1 MTDFELFINK
11 NKLKKKDIAS
21 YIGVSQAFISQLV
34 NGSRAI
40 PPDKIAL
47 IKANDKWDTSMIKDE
62 QEEKQKKSPIKQRIL
77 QFVETLGISKRE
89 FYNQVGFSRGTL
101 ESESGITE
109 DVMAK
114 FVAKYP
120 AVNIE
125 WLLTGRGDMIPK
137 DNQANLPRAIH
148 SDSSEGI
155 PLIPIEAVA
164 GFGKGDQ
171 TGVRYED
178 CDHYL
183 VPEFIDRGVEFLI
196 RVSGSSMYPKYAN
209 GDILACKK
217 IHEILFIQWGKVHII
232 ESISQGVLVKRI
244 FENDAETIRC
254 VSDNK
259 ENYPPF
265 LMPKSDIRSLSIVL
279 GVIRLE

>member
-1 MTDFELFINK
+1 MRKFEEYCQLGRGNISNMSE
-11 NKLKKKDIAS
+11 NSSIGSDKLSKIIDAFPE
-21 YIGVSQAFISQLV
+21 VSA
-34 NGSRAI
+34 
-40 PPDKIAL
+40 
-47 IKANDKWDTSMIKDE
+47 
-62 QEEKQKKSPIKQRIL
+62 
-77 QFVETLGISKRE
+77 
-89 FYNQVGFSRGTL
+89 
-101 ESESGITE
+101 
-109 DVMAK
+109 
-114 FVAKYP
+114 
-120 AVNIE
+120 E
-125 WLLTGRGDMIPK
+125 WLLTGRGDMILK
-137 DNQANLPRAIH
+137 DNQTNLPRAIL
-148 SDSSEGI
+148 SDSPEGI
-155 PLIPIEAVA
+155 PLIPIEAIA

-171 TGVRYED
+171 AGVRYED
-178 CDHYL
+178 CAHYM

-244 FENDAETIRC
+244 FENDADTIRC

>member
-1 MTDFELFINK
+1 MFTRDSIKGRLLEYCKYINIPISRFEKDAGLANGYFNQVK
-11 NKLKKKDIAS
+11 KQPSLDKLDSIHR
-21 YIGVSQAFISQLV
+21 AFPDLNLDWLV
-34 NGSRAI
+34 HGSGNMLSNSIEKNGSR
-40 PPDKIAL
+40 
-47 IKANDKWDTSMIKDE
+47 
-62 QEEKQKKSPIKQRIL
+62 R
-77 QFVETLGISKRE
+77 VE
-89 FYNQVGFSRGTL
+89 
-101 ESESGITE
+101 
-109 DVMAK
+109 
-114 FVAKYP
+114 P
-120 AVNIE
+120 
-125 WLLTGRGDMIPK
+125 
-137 DNQANLPRAIH
+137 H
-148 SDSSEGI
+148 GI

-164 GFGKGDQ
+164 GFGNGDQ
-171 TGVRYED
+171 DGVRYED
-178 CDHYL
+178 CEHYM

-232 ESISQGVLVKRI
+232 ESISQGPLVKRI
-244 FENDAETIRC
+244 FEHDAETIRC